1 MRNFLVFVRFVILMT
16 DTQRVKRC
24 MMMII
29 IKNNNNNS
37 HNTSFLFQRLSML
50 IQRFNSVLI
59 TDSFC
64 FSDEDPDLLP
74 PVIFVFSL

>member
-1 MRNFLVFVRFVILMT
+1 
-16 DTQRVKRC
+16 
-24 MMMII
+24 
-29 IKNNNNNS
+29 
-37 HNTSFLFQRLSML
+37 ML

-74 PVIFVFSL
+74 PVIFVFSLQFLTPGIYATWGIKKIIIITTTTTWF